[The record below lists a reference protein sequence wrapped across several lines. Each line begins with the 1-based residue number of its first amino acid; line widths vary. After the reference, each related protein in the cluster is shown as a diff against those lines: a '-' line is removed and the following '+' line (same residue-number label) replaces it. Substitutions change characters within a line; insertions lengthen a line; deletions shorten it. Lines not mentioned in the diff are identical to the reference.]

1 MKINPKYGE
10 RIITIPAGAVLEY
23 LPNANESELKVLIF
37 TLANQNVTLEVI
49 EKGTGLNKEQITSA
63 LFKWKDLG
71 VISCIGLKGKKA
83 GAKEAHNDTEAP
95 DKAKDNGDSGESAP
109 RRYLMS
115 SELPSYTSTQIN
127 DFMERNASSKNLIDS
142 CQNILGRTFNVAE
155 ASTIVKILD
164 YYKLTPD
171 YIMLVCQH
179 AADKYKGSFSI
190 RLIEKEIANNFD
202 NGILTYQELEEHYK
216 NEAVARSLEGK
227 FRNLLGIGTRA
238 LSKKEKGC
246 LEKWVSWGY
255 GFEVFDLAFEITVNK
270 ADKFNIGYMDAII
283 ARWHDSGC
291 TTLEDA
297 ENAVK
302 AYDNESK
309 KKRSKKK
316 KEDKDSGSFDTND
329 FWEQALSRSYGD

>member
-23 LPNANESELKVLIF
+23 LPDASDAELKVLIF
-37 TLANQNVTLEVI
+37 TLANQNVTLEEI
-49 EKGTGLNKEQITSA
+49 EKGTALNKEQITSA
-63 LFKWKDLG
+63 LFRWKDLG
-71 VISCIGLKGKKA
+71 VISCIGLKHKKA
-83 GAKEAHNDTEAP
+83 GAKEAHEDNEAA
-95 DKAKDNGDSGESAP
+95 DKTKNSGDNGSSAP

-115 SELPSYTSTQIN
+115 AELPYYTSTQIN
-127 DFMERNASSKNLIDS
+127 DFMERNAAAKELIDA
-142 CQNILGRTFNVAE
+142 CQNVLGRTFNVTE
-155 ASTIVKILD
+155 ASAIVKILD
-164 YYKLTPD
+164 YYKLPPD

-179 AADKYKGSFSI
+179 AADRYQGSFSM

-227 FRNLLGIGTRA
+227 FRSLLGIGSRT
-238 LSKKEKGC
+238 LSKKERAC

-255 GFEVFDLAFEITVNK
+255 GIDVFELAFEITVNK

-283 ARWHDSGC
+283 SRWHDTGC

-297 ENAVK
+297 ENAVR
-302 AYDNESK
+302 AYDKESSK
-309 KKRSKKK
+309 KRPKKK
-316 KEDKDSGSFDTND
+316 KDDSDSGSFDTND
-329 FWEQALSRSYGD
+329 FWEQALSRSYGE